1 MFSSLSKL
9 LHSATRIKVEHKNT
23 SQEFWALAVCL
34 SGLTGPAAFDTV
46 GELATLWQR
55 RRIWKDEFVLS
66 VTASGID
73 DPKQQRA
80 LLLLL
85 AGPSVREI
93 FRIIPEETKGDPK
106 DYKKAMKSLTVIS
119 YSVREA
125 VC

>member
-1 MFSSLSKL
+1 MLLESRVFSSLSKL
-9 LHSATRIKVEHKNT
+9 LHLATRIKAEHKNT
-23 SQEFWALAVCL
+23 SKEFWALAVCL

-46 GELATLWQR
+46 GEFG
-55 RRIWKDEFVLS
+55 KMNLS
-66 VTASGID
+66 FPSGID

-106 DYKKAMKSLTVIS
+106 DYKKAMKSLNIIS
-119 YSVREA
+119 N
-125 VC
+125 